1 MTTDFDPAPAAELL
15 LDAWRSGR
23 QLTELP
29 DAVRPRSM
37 AEGYDVQD
45 RLVAATG
52 DAVVGWKLGVGS
64 RKARREEGV
73 GRAIAGR
80 VLSRDL
86 FRPGDAVP
94 LPNHAPVT
102 VEFEI
107 AFVLG
112 RDVQPGEAVPDPM
125 SVVGEVRAAFELV
138 LSRFVDRR
146 AVGWPSF
153 AADDAGFGALILGEV
168 LDPATLDDVARTL
181 SVSADGVDRAG
192 AAIADDESV
201 PLDALTDLLALAGER
216 GMVLS
221 KGSIVS
227 TGTLSLPFA
236 ITGDARIEARYLDR
250 SLNFSIL
257 RPPGAT
263 PDLNAGEHR

>member
-1 MTTDFDPAPAAELL
+1 MITEFDPAPATALL

-23 QLTELP
+23 QLSALP
-29 DAVRPRSM
+29 EAVRPRTM
-37 AEGYDVQD
+37 MQGYDVQD

-52 DAVVGWKLGVGS
+52 DAVAGWKLGVGS

-80 VLSRDL
+80 VLSGRL

-94 LPNHAPVT
+94 LPNQAPVT

-107 AFVLG
+107 AYVLG
-112 RDVQPGEAVPDPM
+112 RDVEPGETVADPM

-153 AADDAGFGALILGEV
+153 AADDAGFGALILGEA
-168 LDPATLDDVARTL
+168 LDPTTLDDLAHSL
-181 SVSADGVDRAG
+181 SVLADGTERAR
-192 AAIADDESV
+192 AATGDDESV
-201 PLDALTDLLALAGER
+201 PLDALTDLIDLARER
-216 GMVLS
+216 GIALPA
-221 KGSIVS
+221 GTIVS

-236 ITGDARIEARYLDR
+236 VTGTPLVEARYLDR
-250 SLNFSIL
+250 TLSFSIV
-257 RPPGAT
+257 RPPAASPDPSTGAQ
-263 PDLNAGEHR
+263 P